1 MLLPDKYVQK
11 TIPIVFFKFFTHG
24 TGIEKTWSSFQFV
37 VISNMK
43 FYNIFF
49 HKLPTME
56 TELLL
61 YCSFNAYRMKLDR
74 WMDPSQEPLYKS
86 ERAETSP
93 LSSIVSIPLFPVS
106 DFVSC

>member
-1 MLLPDKYVQK
+1 MVS
-11 TIPIVFFKFFTHG
+11 H
-24 TGIEKTWSSFQFV
+24 
-37 VISNMK
+37 MK
-43 FYNIFF
+43 FYIFF

-93 LSSIVSIPLFPVS
+93 LSSIVSIPLFHVS

>member
-1 MLLPDKYVQK
+1 
-11 TIPIVFFKFFTHG
+11 
-24 TGIEKTWSSFQFV
+24 
-37 VISNMK
+37 
-43 FYNIFF
+43 
-49 HKLPTME
+49 ME

-93 LSSIVSIPLFPVS
+93 LSSIVSIPLFHVS